1 MFALKP
7 ISRDSIDGA
16 LARAERYRLLNEP
29 HEAESI
35 CRDILEV
42 DPTNRQA
49 RISLVLALTDEI
61 PQESGAFAGA
71 MEAMSSLETEYDRT
85 YYSGIAWE
93 RRAKASYAARAVGTN
108 SSIYMTG
115 PLRRCGSSSEAEHL
129 RPAGNDDA
137 VLRWNACVRF
147 LDRHKELGPAMEE
160 ASDLFFPS
168 KAWSPAPRDDC
179 FSDAANSV
187 LNREAR
193 RRTLS
198 QSGKHSRDE
207 RCDSCRELATWSGN
221 ERNQTVGDEPLWQR
235 SRGDVLA

>member
-71 MEAMSSLETEYDRT
+71 MEAMASLETEYDRT

-93 RRAKASYAARAVGTN
+93 RRAKASYAARAVGAS
-108 SSIYMTG
+108 SSIYDWTVKA
-115 PLRRCGSSSEAEHL
+115 LRLFGEAEHL

-160 ASDLFFPS
+160 ACEPI
-168 KAWSPAPRDDC
+168 
-179 FSDAANSV
+179 
-187 LNREAR
+187 
-193 RRTLS
+193 LS
-198 QSGKHSRDE
+198 E
-207 RCDSCRELATWSGN
+207 
-221 ERNQTVGDEPLWQR
+221 
-235 SRGDVLA
+235 